1 MTRRKGIIGLAS
13 VEAVLFIIIFLLYA
27 QEVIGITLMLGLFI
41 GIALITSTALFLIIR
56 NTPPEE

>member
-1 MTRRKGIIGLAS
+1 MTRRKGIIGIAS